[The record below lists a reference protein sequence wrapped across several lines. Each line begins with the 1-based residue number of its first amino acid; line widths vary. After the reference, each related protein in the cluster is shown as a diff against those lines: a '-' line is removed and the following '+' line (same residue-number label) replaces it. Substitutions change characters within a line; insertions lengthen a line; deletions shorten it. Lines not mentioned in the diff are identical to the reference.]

1 MKNKVK
7 ALLVLCCL
15 LVGLVGVVPVSAKDK
30 SVGDYFKLSQSVID
44 GQVGGEYKLKLVQIA
59 GSFTKVT
66 NTYINKKK
74 LRYIHLSFYKKA
86 NPS

>member
-44 GQVGGEYKLKLVQIA
+44 GQVGGEYKLKLVQIF
-59 GSFTKVT
+59 SV
-66 NTYINKKK
+66 
-74 LRYIHLSFYKKA
+74 
-86 NPS
+86 